1 MKTFDITFESSLEH
15 ASRRLEAQERF
26 AARSRVLLRRLISTA
41 GAAIACAMRRDDEAL
56 DFEIASGYA
65 YLAHLI
71 AMEDLRARIDADG

>member
-1 MKTFDITFESSLEH
+1 
-15 ASRRLEAQERF
+15 
-26 AARSRVLLRRLISTA
+26 
-41 GAAIACAMRRDDEAL
+41 MRRDDEAL